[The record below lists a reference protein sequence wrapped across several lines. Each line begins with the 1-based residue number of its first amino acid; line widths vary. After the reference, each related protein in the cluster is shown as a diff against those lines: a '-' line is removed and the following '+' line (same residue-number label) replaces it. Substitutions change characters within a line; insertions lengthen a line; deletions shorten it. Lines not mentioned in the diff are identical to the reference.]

1 MRRGFISISRLLIVG
16 VVIALVIAACGG
28 DWTVRE
34 KQTTK
39 VSGPLPAKSTA
50 PAQPAESLDLG
61 RIQHEGTPP
70 QVGNTCPTGYDIKGA
85 ANVVKF
91 GEQMYIMPGS
101 SVYDSTTPQKCFA
114 SAEDAVSSGYVP
126 FE

>member
-16 VVIALVIAACGG
+16 VVIALVIAGCGG
-28 DWTVRE
+28 DWTERE
-34 KQTTK
+34 TQVTK

-85 ANVVKF
+85 INVVKF

-114 SAEDAVSSGYVP
+114 SAEDAEKSGYVP
-126 FE
+126 YE